1 MASSTKILLT
11 TSRNPT
17 ARIRTLCSDLSRV
30 IPNVVRVNRGKMNT
44 DEVAEKALEHD
55 TNHAVIIDRWQ
66 GGPGSIKLFRVGE
79 SGLVLT
85 PPIIHITDTR
95 LRREF
100 GVSKV
105 KPAGSIVLLASKTS
119 AEALRLAE
127 ACSKFFGIPLLS
139 MDEAVKAGPTLMCV
153 SRDNVNRIVITF
165 MAEPNHVEVGPRI
178 TVSSV
183 EW

>member
-1 MASSTKILLT
+1 MVSSIRTLLT

-17 ARIRTLCSDLSRV
+17 ARVRTLCNDLSHV
-30 IPNVVRVNRGKMNT
+30 IPNVVRVNRGKMT
-44 DEVAEKALEHD
+44 KDEVAEKALEHD
-55 TNHAVIIDRWQ
+55 TDHVVIVDRWQ

-105 KPAGSIVLLASKTS
+105 KPARSIVVLAPETS
-119 AEALRLAE
+119 VEALRFAE
-127 ACSKFFGIPLLS
+127 ACSKFFGVPTLS
-139 MDEAVKAGPTLMCV
+139 MDEAVKVAPTLMCV
-153 SRDNVNRIVITF
+153 SRDKVNRIVITF
-165 MAEPNHVEVGPRI
+165 MVEPNHVEVGPRI